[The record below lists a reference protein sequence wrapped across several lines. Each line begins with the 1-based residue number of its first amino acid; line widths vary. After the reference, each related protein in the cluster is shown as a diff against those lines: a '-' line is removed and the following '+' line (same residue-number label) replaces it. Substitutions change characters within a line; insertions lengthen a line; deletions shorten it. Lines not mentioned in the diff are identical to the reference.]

1 VTHPLVTIGRV
12 VKAHG
17 IRGEVAVDVQTDLPD
32 RFDDGTTVVLGG
44 SPRVIESSRPHQ
56 GRLLVRFEGVHD
68 RTQAELLR
76 GRLIEA
82 EPRELEDTDHY
93 FVHELVGMRVVL
105 DERDLG
111 EVSALIE
118 LPPAA
123 GYDLLEVRRDD
134 GTTWLLPAVD
144 DQVEVEETDG
154 GGHRLRLLDP
164 PEGLID
170 GEPEVVRPPDPS
182 GPQRAGASDPTGE
195 APGVDADESPGDS
208 SGDSSGDSA

>member
-1 VTHPLVTIGRV
+1 MTKDPAPTLVTIGRV

-17 IRGEVAVDVQTDLPD
+17 IRGEVAVNVQTDLPD
-32 RFDDGTTVVLGG
+32 RFDAGLTVVVGG

-56 GRLLVRFEGVHD
+56 GRLLVRFEGIRD

-76 GRLIEA
+76 GRIIEA
-82 EPRELEDTDHY
+82 EPRELEDSDTY

-105 DERDLG
+105 DDRDLG

-134 GTTWLLPAVD
+134 GSTWLLPAVE
-144 DQVEVEETDG
+144 DQVEVEDAADG
-154 GGHRLRLLDP
+154 GQRLRLTDP

-170 GEPEVVRPPDPS
+170 GEPDVVRPPDPS
-182 GPQRAGASDPTGE
+182 DRDTPEGG
-195 APGVDADESPGDS
+195 DA
-208 SGDSSGDSA
+208 